1 MNFTW
6 NSHQINFMGYLRT
19 RISLK
24 LFLRLD
30 ITKAYHIQFTWK
42 SLYMYEFLVIKI
54 LTLVRSDKL
63 KPFWLSMVDEDLSTF
78 NWLCGALMSRELT
91 DEYREAVSRSLDI
104 PDCKVVPFFGGFLRD
119 LRSLFINVP
128 SIIVLPSE
136 ENQSLE
142 VNWND
147 MKILLLWNPLFH
159 FVAEGFGT

>member
-6 NSHQINFMGYLRT
+6 NSHQINFMGYLCT

-24 LFLRLD
+24 WFLRLD
-30 ITKAYHIQFTWK
+30 ITKAYHIPFTWK
-42 SLYMYEFLVIKI
+42 LYTCMNFSHQNIGS
-54 LTLVRSDKL
+54 VRSDKL

-142 VNWND
+142 VNWHD

-159 FVAEGFGT
+159 FVAAGFGT

>member
-1 MNFTW
+1 MK
-6 NSHQINFMGYLRT
+6 M
-19 RISLK
+19 
-24 LFLRLD
+24 
-30 ITKAYHIQFTWK
+30 
-42 SLYMYEFLVIKI
+42 
-54 LTLVRSDKL
+54 LTIVRSDKL

-142 VNWND
+142 VNWQD
-147 MKILLLWNPLFH
+147 MKFFLLWNPLFH
-159 FVAEGFGT
+159 LRQRDLVFKPNLTSPSIFVPKIMFVIQFVLKTDRLKEYYQSMKLFWNAPYLKF

>member
-1 MNFTW
+1 MIFPYTHFIEIGFKARYYKSISYTIHMEISTHAW
-6 NSHQINFMGYLRT
+6 ILSHENID
-19 RISLK
+19 S
-24 LFLRLD
+24 
-30 ITKAYHIQFTWK
+30 
-42 SLYMYEFLVIKI
+42 
-54 LTLVRSDKL
+54 VRSDKL

-142 VNWND
+142 VNWHD
-147 MKILLLWNPLFH
+147 VKIFLLWNPWF
-159 FVAEGFGT
+159 

>member
-1 MNFTW
+1 
-6 NSHQINFMGYLRT
+6 MGEFYKMCF
-19 RISLK
+19 IW
-24 LFLRLD
+24 
-30 ITKAYHIQFTWK
+30 IAY
-42 SLYMYEFLVIKI
+42 S
-54 LTLVRSDKL
+54 RSDKL

-78 NWLCGALMSRELT
+78 KWLCGALMSRELT

-142 VNWND
+142 VWLQYLCRCVDWDCFLVLCVDENTFNAFFKWLTSSTCISNID
-147 MKILLLWNPLFH
+147 ISNSIDI
-159 FVAEGFGT
+159 